1 MFNGRVLQ
9 GGPAEYAI
17 DPLAVRKGVN
27 VVEVC
32 NLSGSDSEV
41 VDVMISVDFTGE
53 IFSNRSYLER
63 TRKNM

>member
-9 GGPAEYAI
+9 GGPTEYAI
-17 DPLAVRKGVN
+17 DPMAVRKGVN
-27 VVEVC
+27 VVEVW
-32 NLSGSDSEV
+32 NPSESDMEV
-41 VDVMISVDFTGE
+41 VDVMISVDCTGE